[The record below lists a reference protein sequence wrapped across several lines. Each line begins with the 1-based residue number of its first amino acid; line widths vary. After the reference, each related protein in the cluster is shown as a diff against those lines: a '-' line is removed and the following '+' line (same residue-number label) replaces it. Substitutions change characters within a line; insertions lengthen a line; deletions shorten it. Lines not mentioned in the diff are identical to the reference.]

1 MDNFVKMHLCILI
14 IELFRNEIVMNKI
27 LVIGSSNTD
36 MVIKTDRLPYPGET
50 IVNGT
55 FMANSGGKGANQAVA
70 AARLGGEV
78 TFITKRGNDL
88 FGNKS
93 IGLLMRESIDTQYI
107 IKDMEHPSGVAL
119 ITVDSKGRSSGVTAP
134 GANNYLLP
142 ENIPDIIFEP
152 GKFEILLLQL
162 EIPLS
167 TVEYTVKNANKNGIK
182 IILNPAPVKNIP
194 EELYKQLW
202 LITPNKR
209 EAEMLTGV
217 HVINESSAEK
227 AADIFLEKG
236 VKNVIISMGEDGAY
250 IKSQDYTGIIPAVR
264 IRVIDITAAGDVFNG
279 ALAVALAEGNDFRSA
294 VIFANKAASISAT
307 RMGAQASAPYRK
319 EIIELDVYARNERFG
334 NFSYISQYGL
344 NA

>member
-1 MDNFVKMHLCILI
+1 MLQCNETLI
-14 IELFRNEIVMNKI
+14 MFFKIQIIMNKI

-50 IVNGT
+50 IVNGS

-70 AARLGGEV
+70 AARLGGDV

-93 IGLLMRESIDTQYI
+93 IGLLMREAIDTQYI
-107 IKDMEHPSGVAL
+107 IKDLEHPSGVAL

-134 GANNYLLP
+134 GANNYLFP
-142 ENIPDIIFEP
+142 ENLPDSIFES

-167 TVEYTVKNANKNGIK
+167 TVEYSVIKANKNGIK
-182 IILNPAPVKNIP
+182 IILNPAPVKDIP
-194 EELYKQLW
+194 EGLYKHLW
-202 LITPNKR
+202 LITPNRK
-209 EAEMLTGV
+209 EAEILSGVNVTGR
-217 HVINESSAEK
+217 SSAEK
-227 AADIFLEKG
+227 ASDFFLEKG
-236 VKNVIISMGEDGAY
+236 VQNVIISMGAEGAFV
-250 IKSQDYTGIIPAVR
+250 KSQDYTGIIPAVK
-264 IRVIDITAAGDVFNG
+264 IRVVDITAAGDVFNG
-279 ALAVALAEGNDFRSA
+279 ALTVALAEGNDFRRS

-319 EIIELDVYARNERFG
+319 EISELDVYSG
-334 NFSYISQYGL
+334 NGTHTHFSYLGQSGL